1 MPEIT
6 KDDLALRSYATKG
19 DVNNLK
25 RLLKKGTCNDLAK
38 LYAMYNGILNGH
50 VNIVKALFAAGV
62 TPTSDPDD
70 PILRVLKLC
79 KDPKIIALFDKYTK

>member
-25 RLLKKGTCNDLAK
+25 RLLKKGTCSDLAK
-38 LYAMYNGILNGH
+38 LYAMFNGILH
-50 VNIVKALFAAGV
+50 CHANIVKAMIAAGV
-62 TPTSDPDD
+62 TPTSEPDD